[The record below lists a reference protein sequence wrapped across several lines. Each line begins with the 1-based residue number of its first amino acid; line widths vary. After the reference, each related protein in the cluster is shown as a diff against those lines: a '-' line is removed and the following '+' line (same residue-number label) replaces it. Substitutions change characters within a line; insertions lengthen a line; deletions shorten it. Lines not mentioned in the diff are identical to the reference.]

1 MKTLRIVPLLL
12 VLVLTP
18 VLAFSAE
25 YGRARIGF
33 LSGDVQIQTA
43 DTPEWLPAATNTP
56 LRDGDRVW
64 VPPGARTEVQILGGA
79 IIRLDAFTSLDALSL
94 VGDNI
99 QLFLNSGRAY
109 INNRRYGIDSVQ
121 VDTPLSSIVCRD
133 DSLAMIDVAENG
145 ATEISV
151 LRGDAYAETMNGKIR
166 IPGGNTLLI
175 REDLRAELYPLAAGD
190 EWGAW
195 NRERDRTLAGAGESL
210 RYLPNELNE
219 YAYDLDSNGR
229 WITTADY
236 GYVWVPSVSVSLK
249 WAPYR
254 NGRWVWMG
262 GNYIWISYEPWG
274 WAPYHYG
281 RWAFLGGRGWC
292 WVPPRHGAAHWGPGY
307 VGWVHTPT
315 YVSWVPLAPGDTYYG
330 YGNYGPGS
338 VNINTINISIIDVHR
353 RFRNIDARNAVT
365 SLHRDTFFRGKKTDF
380 RLHENPFRE
389 RNVGF
394 GPPPAVRPDRSSASP
409 IIRTIPVAKLPPPKV
424 QKIQPEKIR
433 RERRLVTDERGSVF
447 RPGSPVRQMR
457 TIRREEPIHPG
468 REGSGSR
475 PAGTDRVSTGKEK
488 PPLGT
493 PLPPPQP
500 STIKPSGEKTKD
512 YRLPLPPSTT
522 AAPAAVPAEKPPL
535 IVKPPKERKPRT
547 TVTPTSPAPAIAP
560 PATTTPSSTTGT
572 RPSRQSLERTRIRTA
587 PGGISTD
594 RRQGA
599 ATGTPTQD
607 RSRTIDSQGT
617 RVAPQPVAPQ
627 PVAPAP
633 VRKPQQIR
641 KPQAPSP
648 AAQPVV
654 RTPPPQVQRPAVTY
668 PTGSQ
673 QPAQPV
679 KIERRQTPAPA
690 TYHQGQPQKQVQQS
704 GQQPTVRQHSG
715 QKPPARQESG
725 TKEKT
730 SSKPGA
736 SQQQTGTGVTTP
748 SYPYHG
754 QGGTGVR

>member
-12 VLVLTP
+12 VLALTP
-18 VLAFSAE
+18 ALAFSAE

-43 DTPEWLPAATNTP
+43 DTPEWLPAVTNTP

-64 VPPGARTEVQILGGA
+64 VPQGARTEVQVLGGA
-79 IIRLDAFTSLDALSL
+79 LIRLDAFTSLDALSL
-94 VGDNI
+94 AGEDL
-99 QLFLNSGRAY
+99 QLYLNSGRAY
-109 INNRRYGIDSVQ
+109 LNNRRYGIDSVQ
-121 VDTPLSSIVCRD
+121 VDTPLCSIVCRD
-133 DSLAMIDVAENG
+133 DSLAMIDVVENG
-145 ATEISV
+145 ATEITV
-151 LRGDAYAETMNGKIR
+151 FRGDVYAETMNGKVR

-175 REDLRAELYPLAAGD
+175 RENLRAELYPLAAGD
-190 EWGAW
+190 EWEAW

-229 WITTADY
+229 WINTTDY
-236 GYVWVPSVSVSLK
+236 GYVWVPSVSVSLR

-292 WVPPRHGAAHWGPGY
+292 WVPPRHGAAHWSPGY

-330 YGNYGPGS
+330 YGDYGPGS

-394 GPPPAVRPDRSSASP
+394 GPPPVVRPDRSSASP

-447 RPGSPVRQMR
+447 RPGTPVRQMR
-457 TIRREEPIHPG
+457 TIRREEPIHPV
-468 REGSGSR
+468 REGSGTR
-475 PAGTDRVSTGKEK
+475 PAETGSVSTGKEK

-493 PLPPPQP
+493 PVPAPQP
-500 STIKPSGEKTKD
+500 TTVKPSDGRAEHH
-512 YRLPLPPSTT
+512 RLPLPPSTT
-522 AAPAAVPAEKPPL
+522 AVPPAVPAEKPPAT
-535 IVKPPKERKPRT
+535 VKPPKERKPRT
-547 TVTPTSPAPAIAP
+547 TVSPTSTAPAIAP
-560 PATTTPSSTTGT
+560 SATPTPSSTTGT
-572 RPSRQSLERTRIRTA
+572 RPSGQSVERTRIRTA
-587 PGGISTD
+587 PSGISTG
-594 RRQGA
+594 RQQGA
-599 ATGTPTQD
+599 VTGTPSQD

-627 PVAPAP
+627 PVTPAP
-633 VRKPQQIR
+633 VRRPQQIR

-654 RTPPPQVQRPAVTY
+654 RTPPPQVQRPAATY

-679 KIERRQTPAPA
+679 KIERRQTPAPP
-690 TYHQGQPQKQVQQS
+690 TYHQGQPPNQVRQS
-704 GQQPTVRQHSG
+704 GQQPKVQHQTG
-715 QKPPARQESG
+715 QKPSTQQESG
-725 TKEKT
+725 AKEKT
-730 SSKPGA
+730 SSKHGA
-736 SQQQTGTGVTTP
+736 TQQQTGTAATPP
-748 SYPYHG
+748 SYPSQG
-754 QGGTGVR
+754 QGRTGAR

>member
-12 VLVLTP
+12 VLALTP
-18 VLAFSAE
+18 ALAFSAE

-43 DTPEWLPAATNTP
+43 DTPEWLPAVTNTP

-64 VPPGARTEVQILGGA
+64 VPQGARTEVQVLGGA
-79 IIRLDAFTSLDALSL
+79 LIRLDAFTSLDALSL
-94 VGDNI
+94 AGDDI
-99 QLFLNSGRAY
+99 QLYLNSGRAY
-109 INNRRYGIDSVQ
+109 LNNRRYGIDSVQ
-121 VDTPLSSIVCRD
+121 VDTPLCSIVCRD
-133 DSLAMIDVAENG
+133 DSLAMIDVVENG
-145 ATEISV
+145 ATEITV
-151 LRGDAYAETMNGKIR
+151 FRGDVYAETMNGKVR

-175 REDLRAELYPLAAGD
+175 RENLRAELYPLAAGD
-190 EWGAW
+190 EWEAW

-229 WITTADY
+229 WINTTDY
-236 GYVWVPSVSVSLK
+236 GYVWVPSVSVSLR

-330 YGNYGPGS
+330 YGDYGPGS
-338 VNINTINISIIDVHR
+338 VNINTINISIIDAHR

-394 GPPPAVRPDRSSASP
+394 GPPPVVRPDRSSASP

-447 RPGSPVRQMR
+447 RPGTPVRQMR
-457 TIRREEPIHPG
+457 TIRRKEPIHPV
-468 REGSGSR
+468 REGSGTR
-475 PAGTDRVSTGKEK
+475 PAETGSVSTGKEK

-493 PLPPPQP
+493 PVPAPQP
-500 STIKPSGEKTKD
+500 TTVKPSGGRAEQ
-512 YRLPLPPSTT
+512 RLPLPPSTT
-522 AAPAAVPAEKPPL
+522 AAPPAVPAEKPPAT
-535 IVKPPKERKPRT
+535 VKPPKERKTRT
-547 TVTPTSPAPAIAP
+547 TVPPTSTAPAIAP
-560 PATTTPSSTTGT
+560 SATPTPSSTTGT
-572 RPSRQSLERTRIRTA
+572 RPSGQSVERTRIRTA
-587 PGGISTD
+587 PSGISTG
-594 RRQGA
+594 RQQGVI
-599 ATGTPTQD
+599 TGTPSQD

-627 PVAPAP
+627 PVTPAP
-633 VRKPQQIR
+633 VRRPQQIR

-654 RTPPPQVQRPAVTY
+654 RTPPPQVQRPAATY

-679 KIERRQTPAPA
+679 KIERRQTPAPP
-690 TYHQGQPQKQVQQS
+690 TYHQGQPPNQIRQS

-715 QKPPARQESG
+715 QKPPAQQESG

-730 SSKPGA
+730 SSKPGVT
-736 SQQQTGTGVTTP
+736 QQQTGTGVTPP
-748 SYPYHG
+748 SYPSQG
-754 QGGTGVR
+754 QGRTGAR